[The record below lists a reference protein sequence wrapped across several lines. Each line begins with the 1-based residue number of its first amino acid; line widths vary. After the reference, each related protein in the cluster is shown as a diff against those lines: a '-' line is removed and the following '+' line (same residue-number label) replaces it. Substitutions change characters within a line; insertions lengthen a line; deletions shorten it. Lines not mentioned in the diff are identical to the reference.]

1 MIRKFLKDIIP
12 KSFYVYLL
20 LFFFFLYVTNAPET
34 LNASLYFRDVEM
46 TDDEYRDLLHVIL
59 YYKEVCKNELS
70 EESIEE
76 KWIGPKN
83 TELFSNAFTDKDV
96 FLELRKKNILNR
108 KNLQEMTEMMEKG
121 WSRYDG
127 EKMCTISF
135 NYDGYEFKFPY
146 YPDDKIRYLE

>member
-12 KSFYVYLL
+12 KSFYAYLL
-20 LFFFFLYVTNAPET
+20 ILFFFLYVTNAPET
-34 LNASLYFRDVEM
+34 LNASLYYRDVEM

-59 YYKEVCKNELS
+59 YYKEICKNELS

-108 KNLQEMTEMMEKG
+108 QNLKEMTEMMEKG

-127 EKMCTISF
+127 EKMCTISL

-146 YPDDKIRYLE
+146 YPEDKIRYLK